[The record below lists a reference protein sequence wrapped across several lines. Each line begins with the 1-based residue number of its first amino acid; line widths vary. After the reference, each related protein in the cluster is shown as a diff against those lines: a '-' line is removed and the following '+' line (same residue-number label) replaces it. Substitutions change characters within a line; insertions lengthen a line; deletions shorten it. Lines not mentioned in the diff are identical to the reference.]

1 MNATISEVQAM
12 QKAYT
17 KALQVIQE
25 QISLAQEAMKR
36 SYRLQQKCVAG
47 SAESSFHRG
56 CYFGFESM
64 DKQLFAAKCGIEVQI
79 EKCADTIAAELEHME
94 LGAA

>member
-17 KALQVIQE
+17 KALEIIE
-25 QISLAQEAMKR
+25 GQINRAQEGMKL
-36 SYRLQQKCVAG
+36 SYRLQQKCAAG
-47 SAESSFHRG
+47 SAEGSFHNG
-56 CYFGFESM
+56 CYFGYQMM
-64 DKQLFAAKCGIEVQI
+64 DKELFSAKCAIEVQI